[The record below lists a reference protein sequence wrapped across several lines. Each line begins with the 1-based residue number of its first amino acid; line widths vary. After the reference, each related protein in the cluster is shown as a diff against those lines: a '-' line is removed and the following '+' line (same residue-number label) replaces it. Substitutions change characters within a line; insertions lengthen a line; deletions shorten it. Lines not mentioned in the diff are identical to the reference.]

1 MKISTNRVN
10 LLNAVKT
17 ASRALGNMKDIP
29 ELRNL
34 LFEADANTGIITVT
48 GTDIHTQIQCR
59 LSNEHVLEG
68 GSMLIKPIV
77 AEMLR
82 LLPGETVEMGIG
94 PLNELEIIGGQCKYG
109 VPYLDSKH
117 FPRMQIPF
125 PEDFIS
131 VKGINSIIKRTI
143 FATDPKVQDANRHS
157 LQFIKLSFADGQTT
171 AEATNGQIAALAQT
185 PHGSDGKLELILH
198 EKALGILASIV
209 SPNDELYVGAKGNYA
224 VFMKEDMFFSSQLYQ
239 GNYIEGSKL
248 VNYIKPTYRA
258 TIDAKALYDLAGNVA
273 TIFNTGDDTCINLC
287 ITDNTLAMRTQTV
300 MGASQAEIAA
310 TETIPT
316 GAGGFNY
323 QAKWLLNCLRQTSG
337 PLSLSLDQRGF
348 MLIEANQSKYCI
360 GARGPVRIVVPQE
373 KKGKK
378 TRAKSTKTKT
388 KTAASA
394 AA

>member
-1 MKISTNRVN
+1 MKISANRVN

-29 ELRNL
+29 ELSNL

-77 AEMLR
+77 AEMLK
-82 LLPGETVEMGIG
+82 LLPGESVEMGIG

-143 FATDPKVQDANRHS
+143 FATDPKVEDASRHS
-157 LQFIKLSFADGQTT
+157 LQFIKLSFTDGQTT

-209 SPNDELYVGAKGNYA
+209 SPNDELNVGAKGN
-224 VFMKEDMFFSSQLYQ
+224 
-239 GNYIEGSKL
+239 
-248 VNYIKPTYRA
+248 
-258 TIDAKALYDLAGNVA
+258 
-273 TIFNTGDDTCINLC
+273 
-287 ITDNTLAMRTQTV
+287 
-300 MGASQAEIAA
+300 
-310 TETIPT
+310 
-316 GAGGFNY
+316 
-323 QAKWLLNCLRQTSG
+323 
-337 PLSLSLDQRGF
+337 
-348 MLIEANQSKYCI
+348 
-360 GARGPVRIVVPQE
+360 
-373 KKGKK
+373 
-378 TRAKSTKTKT
+378 
-388 KTAASA
+388 
-394 AA
+394 